1 MKIVRPKGRQT
12 LFMKDSSGS
21 KKIKRGRAM
30 IKILIADDH
39 PVVRQGIKQILAET
53 RDLVVAD
60 EAASGQEVMKKVM
73 KNDYDVILL
82 DISMPERNGLDILRE
97 LKSKKPKPAVLIL
110 SIYPE
115 DQYAVRVLKLGAA
128 GYLTK
133 ESAPEELISAIR
145 KVAQGRK
152 YISATLAEKL
162 AIDLEINAEKPPH
175 ENLSDREYQVLC
187 MLASGKRLKDIGDDL
202 NLSIKTIST
211 YRTRILEKMKMGNN
225 AELIRY
231 ALQNNLVR

>member
-1 MKIVRPKGRQT
+1 MLKI
-12 LFMKDSSGS
+12 F
-21 KKIKRGRAM
+21 
-30 IKILIADDH
+30 IADDH
-39 PVVRQGIKQILAET
+39 PVVRMGIKQILSEVK
-53 RDLVVAD
+53 DMIVAD
-60 EAASGQEVMKKVM
+60 EAGTGLETLKKVS

-82 DISMPERNGLDILRE
+82 DISMPGRNGLDILRE
-97 LKSKKPKPAVLIL
+97 LKTKKPKIPVLIL

-133 ESAPEELISAIR
+133 ESVPEELINAIR

-162 AIDLEINAEKPPH
+162 ATDLELNSDRPAH

-187 MLASGKRLKDIGDDL
+187 LLASGKRLKDIAETL
-202 NLSIKTIST
+202 SLSIKTIST
-211 YRTRILEKMKMGNN
+211 YRTRILEKMKMDNN

-231 ALQNNLVR
+231 ALQNSLVR

>member
-1 MKIVRPKGRQT
+1 MK
-12 LFMKDSSGS
+12 KDQPD
-21 KKIKRGRAM
+21 RRELM

-39 PVVRQGIKQILAET
+39 PVVRLGLKQILSET
-53 RDLVVAD
+53 KDMTVTE
-60 EAASGQEVMKKVM
+60 EAATGQEVLKKAL
-73 KNDYDVILL
+73 KNDIDVVLL
-82 DISMPERNGLDILRE
+82 DISMPGKNGLDVLRE
-97 LKSKKPKPAVLIL
+97 LKNKKPKLPVLIL

-115 DQYAVRVLKLGAA
+115 DQYAVRVLKLGAS

-133 ESAPEELISAIR
+133 ETVPEELITAIR

-152 YISATLAEKL
+152 YISTTLAEKL
-162 AIDLEINAEKPPH
+162 AADLEFDSEKPLH

-187 MLASGKRLKDIGDDL
+187 LLASGKRLKDIAGTL
-202 NLSIKTIST
+202 SLSIKTIST
-211 YRTRILEKMKMGNN
+211 YRTRILDKMKMDNN

>member
-1 MKIVRPKGRQT
+1 
-12 LFMKDSSGS
+12 
-21 KKIKRGRAM
+21 M
-30 IKILIADDH
+30 IKIFIADDH
-39 PVVRQGIKQILAET
+39 PVVRMGIKQILAEVKDMT
-53 RDLVVAD
+53 VAD
-60 EAASGQEVMKKVM
+60 EAGTGQETIKKVV

-82 DISMPERNGLDILRE
+82 DISMPGRNGLDILRE
-97 LKSKKPKPAVLIL
+97 LKNKKPKIPVLIL

-133 ESAPEELISAIR
+133 ESVPEELINAIR
-145 KVAQGRK
+145 KVANGRK
-152 YISATLAEKL
+152 YISASLAEKL
-162 AIDLEINAEKPPH
+162 ASDLELNTDKPPH

-187 MLASGKRLKDIGDDL
+187 LLASGKRLKDIADTLD
-202 NLSIKTIST
+202 LSIKTIST
-211 YRTRILEKMKMGNN
+211 YRTRILEKMKMDNN

>member
-1 MKIVRPKGRQT
+1 
-12 LFMKDSSGS
+12 
-21 KKIKRGRAM
+21 M
-30 IKILIADDH
+30 IKIFIADDH
-39 PVVRQGIKQILAET
+39 PVVRMGIKQILSEVKDMT
-53 RDLVVAD
+53 VAD
-60 EAASGQEVMKKVM
+60 EAGTGQETLKKVA

-82 DISMPERNGLDILRE
+82 DISMPGRNGLDILRE
-97 LKSKKPKPAVLIL
+97 LKNKKPKIPVLIL

-133 ESAPEELISAIR
+133 ESVPEELINAIR

-152 YISATLAEKL
+152 YISPNLAEKL
-162 AIDLEINAEKPPH
+162 ATDLELNTDKPPH
-175 ENLSDREYQVLC
+175 EILSDREYQVLC
-187 MLASGKRLKDIGDDL
+187 LLASGKRLKDIADTLD
-202 NLSIKTIST
+202 LSIKTIST
-211 YRTRILEKMKMGNN
+211 YRTRILEKMKMANN

>member
-1 MKIVRPKGRQT
+1 
-12 LFMKDSSGS
+12 
-21 KKIKRGRAM
+21 M
-30 IKILIADDH
+30 IKIFIADDH
-39 PVVRQGIKQILAET
+39 PVVRMGIKQILSEVKDMT
-53 RDLVVAD
+53 VAD
-60 EAASGQEVMKKVM
+60 ESGTGQETLKKVA

-82 DISMPERNGLDILRE
+82 DISMPGRNGLDILRE
-97 LKSKKPKPAVLIL
+97 LKNKKPKIPVLIL

-133 ESAPEELISAIR
+133 ESVPEELINAIR

-152 YISATLAEKL
+152 YISASLAEKL
-162 AIDLEINAEKPPH
+162 ASDLELNTEKSPH
-175 ENLSDREYQVLC
+175 EILSDREYQVLC
-187 MLASGKRLKDIGDDL
+187 LLASGKRLKDIADTL
-202 NLSIKTIST
+202 SLSIKTIST
-211 YRTRILEKMKMGNN
+211 YRTRILEKMKMDNN

>member
-1 MKIVRPKGRQT
+1 
-12 LFMKDSSGS
+12 
-21 KKIKRGRAM
+21 M
-30 IKILIADDH
+30 IKVLIADDH
-39 PVVRQGIKQILAET
+39 PVVRQGLKQILAET
-53 RDLVVAD
+53 RDIVVAD
-60 EAASGQEVMKKVM
+60 EAASGQEVLKKIA
-73 KNDYDVILL
+73 KNDFDVILL
-82 DISMPERNGLDILRE
+82 DISMPGRNGLDILRD
-97 LKSKKPKPAVLIL
+97 LKSKRPKAAILIL

-133 ESAPEELISAIR
+133 ESVPEELINAIR

-162 AIDLEINAEKPPH
+162 AVDLELNAEKPLH

-187 MLASGKRLKDIGDDL
+187 MIASGKRLKEIGDEL
-202 NLSIKTIST
+202 SLSIKTIST
-211 YRTRILEKMKMGNN
+211 YRTRILDKMKLRNN

-231 ALQNNLVR
+231 ALQNNLVK